1 MSHFSARPRT
11 VEHSRQSEDQHVC
24 VFTNEDRKT
33 EDPRAHAC
41 THVNARTCTCMPS
54 ELWTEKQRTLVHTL
68 QYEDLHVCV
77 FTNEDRKTEDVCA
90 LQVSTKNHMK
100 TST

>member
-1 MSHFSARPRT
+1 MSHFSARPRI
-11 VEHSRQSEDQHVC
+11 VHSRQSEDQHVC
-24 VFTNEDRKT
+24 
-33 EDPRAHAC
+33 A
-41 THVNARTCTCMPS
+41 
-54 ELWTEKQRTLVHTL
+54 
-68 QYEDLHVCV
+68 